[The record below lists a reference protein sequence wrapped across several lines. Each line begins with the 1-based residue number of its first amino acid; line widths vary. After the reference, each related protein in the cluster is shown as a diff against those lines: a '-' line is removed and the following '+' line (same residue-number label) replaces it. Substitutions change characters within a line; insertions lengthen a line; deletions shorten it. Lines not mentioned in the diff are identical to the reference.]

1 MQLLD
6 NDWARCEKYIEAA
19 LKYAHDSHQLGDVRK
34 SVEQGTAQ
42 FFPFE
47 KSAMITEIVDYPN
60 KSVCRIWL
68 AGGDLE
74 ELVEAEKKICD
85 WARRHGC
92 DGIEII
98 GRHGWKKVLKDYLP
112 TSTVLVKDLK
122 DE

>member
-1 MQLLD
+1 MHMIVISWEMFG
-6 NDWARCEKYIEAA
+6 NPWSK
-19 LKYAHDSHQLGDVRK
+19 
-34 SVEQGTAQ
+34 AQ
-42 FFPFE
+42 PSFFPFE